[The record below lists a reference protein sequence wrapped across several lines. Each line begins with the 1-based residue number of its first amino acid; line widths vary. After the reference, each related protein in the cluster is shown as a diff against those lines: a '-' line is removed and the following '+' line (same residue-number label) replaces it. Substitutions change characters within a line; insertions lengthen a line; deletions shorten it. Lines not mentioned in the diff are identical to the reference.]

1 MKTHHTR
8 TRSAAH
14 HSRRA
19 ALRGGAASTLGLLFR
34 GLATGLPPAW
44 LINPSAAR
52 AQSMMET
59 PIQTLIL
66 STSSAG
72 DPLNANCPGSYTAS
86 AENNPDLPSGPV
98 ELGGVTAQ
106 GAQAWGMLPSALRER
121 LAFFHYGSRAVA
133 HPEYAAT
140 MGFRGSVKNEVG
152 NGTEMFASMVA
163 QLTHESLGTL
173 QQEPLPLCNEVL
185 TFRGQPLQRVNPSD
199 LQALFQGQEE
209 QVGDLRSLRDDT
221 LNRLYSGLRAE
232 GSQIQKEFVDRYIL
246 SRDQARAIGE
256 QLGGLLSRLPTNP
269 DEPNSVQDQVIAAVA
284 VAKLKIA
291 PVITIRI
298 PFGGDN
304 HQDETL
310 TEEATQTLAGV
321 AAISSL
327 WDELGAEGLRD
338 SVSFATLNV
347 FGRQLVRNN
356 NGGRDHNPDHA
367 VMVAFGP
374 RVNGGVYGGL
384 NEYNVARN
392 IDPVSGA
399 GVDSGGIGLEETQE
413 SAGRSLAS
421 SLGISSEALEPR
433 IQGGQAVSA
442 FTRS

>member
-1 MKTHHTR
+1 
-8 TRSAAH
+8 
-14 HSRRA
+14 
-19 ALRGGAASTLGLLFR
+19 
-34 GLATGLPPAW
+34 
-44 LINPSAAR
+44 
-52 AQSMMET
+52 
-59 PIQTLIL
+59 
-66 STSSAG
+66 
-72 DPLNANCPGSYTAS
+72 
-86 AENNPDLPSGPV
+86 
-98 ELGGVTAQ
+98 
-106 GAQAWGMLPSALRER
+106 MLPSALRER

-347 FGRQLVRNN
+347 FGR
-356 NGGRDHNPDHA
+356 
-367 VMVAFGP
+367 
-374 RVNGGVYGGL
+374 
-384 NEYNVARN
+384 
-392 IDPVSGA
+392 
-399 GVDSGGIGLEETQE
+399 
-413 SAGRSLAS
+413 
-421 SLGISSEALEPR
+421 
-433 IQGGQAVSA
+433 
-442 FTRS
+442 